1 MSEYRPRIAIIMVGY
16 KNLRYLEEALTG
28 VLQQEYK
35 DYKVTFVDNASKDGS
50 VEFVKANYPDVEVI
64 ENKLNLGFARAFNEQ
79 IKMKLSQGYDGI
91 IMMNSDVCVDD
102 PFFIDKMVETS
113 FRDDSIALVQPKIYL
128 YNIQKEKIINTLGNC
143 VNYLG
148 FGYVDRI
155 DEVDN
160 TDRSDKQIVSA
171 SGACLLIKKGFFI
184 ESGGFDEDYF
194 AYMEDIDLSWR
205 AYLMGYKVYLC
216 GSTYLWHK
224 YKYKRND
231 TWLWKMNAIERNRY
245 FTLVKNYS
253 NKTLLFLLPALI
265 LIDFGVLFYSITQ
278 GWFKEK
284 IKVYFQV
291 TKNLRMMMIKKRNIQ
306 LKRKITDKEMMINFS
321 DSIDT
326 TLLKNPILD
335 VFNHFFI
342 LYYNVMIKFL

>member
-1 MSEYRPRIAIIMVGY
+1 
-16 KNLRYLEEALTG
+16 
-28 VLQQEYK
+28 
-35 DYKVTFVDNASKDGS
+35 
-50 VEFVKANYPDVEVI
+50 VI
-64 ENKLNLGFARAFNEQ
+64 ENKRNLGFARAFNEQ
-79 IKMKLSQGYDGI
+79 IKMKLNQGYDGI

-102 PFFIDKMVETS
+102 PFFINKMVDTL
-113 FRDDSIALVQPKIYL
+113 FRDDRIALVQPKIYV

-143 VNYLG
+143 VHYLG

-160 TDRSDKQIVSA
+160 TDQSDKQIVSA
-171 SGACLLIKKGFFI
+171 SGACLFIKKEF
-184 ESGGFDEDYF
+184 F

-205 AYLMGYKVYLC
+205 AYLMGYRVYLC

-231 TWLWKMNAIERNRY
+231 AWLCKMNAIERNRY

-253 NKTLLFLLPALI
+253 NKTLLFLLPALM

-291 TKNLRMMMIKKRNIQ
+291 IKNLRMMMIKKRNIQ

-326 TLLKNPILD
+326 ILLKNPILD
-335 VFNHFFI
+335 VFNHFFV